1 MNQFKVCDS
10 QIVKKDKHLI
20 SWFLKFSEE
29 YSDDI
34 KSTVTDCLQKD
45 PEDRPTADM
54 LLNRSCIL
62 PNFASNF
69 GSLNKMRSLQPPR
82 SWLGSQAKGF
92 TI

>member
-1 MNQFKVCDS
+1 MQL
-10 QIVKKDKHLI
+10 LI
-20 SWFLKFSEE
+20 TKLKLSLL

-34 KSTVTDCLQKD
+34 KSIFTDCMQKD
-45 PEDRPTADM
+45 PEDRATADM

-69 GSLNKMRSLQPPR
+69 GSLNKMRPLQPPR

-92 TI
+92 KK